1 MNERAKRILD
11 ALAAKNGGRLTPD
24 QVVAAAK
31 SPRSPLHKH
40 FTWDDRKA
48 AMSWRLDEARELI
61 ASYDFVVTTTPF
73 VVKAPMFVRDP
84 SVGSAQGYISTARLR
99 TDEELARDVI
109 VAEFDRALSALR
121 RAKEVAHAINM
132 VREIEKLHFEVEQ
145 LAGRAQQASV

>member
-1 MNERAKRILD
+1 
-11 ALAAKNGGRLTPD
+11 
-24 QVVAAAK
+24 
-31 SPRSPLHKH
+31 
-40 FTWDDRKA
+40 
-48 AMSWRLDEARELI
+48 MSWRLDEARELI